1 MQTGLNLNKNKA
13 LDRSHT
19 DLNTFFDTKYF
30 AFAKATKR
38 RSQLDLYVFNKH
50 IRPVLGDQKLA
61 DITSEDIDQ
70 WKLLQ
75 INDGYKPATVNKHS
89 SMLNRMLNVAVHW
102 NYLDRNPFHGIAI
115 KKLPVGDHVQRF
127 LTESEIS
134 RLFGE
139 CKRSSHPYLYLFAVT
154 LLLTGARKSEWRLA
168 KWRDVDLKNRELFV
182 AVSKSGRSRKVMLSD
197 DTLVVLEQVKQTT
210 TELGQAISPDSW
222 IFPNPRTGKPY
233 TSFHIAFDRARIAA
247 ALPQVRMHDLR
258 HTYASLLIN
267 HGASIYE
274 VQQLLGHHHIS
285 MTERY
290 AHLFPNTLKERVD
303 IVANAIKVDLR
314 HFN

>member
-1 MQTGLNLNKNKA
+1 MTAYIKSIKNSHLNCTN
-13 LDRSHT
+13 LDLST
-19 DLNTFFDTKYF
+19 YFDTKYF

-50 IRPVLGDQKLA
+50 IRPTLGDRKLSE
-61 DITSEDIDQ
+61 ITSEDIDH
-70 WKLLQ
+70 WKLAQ
-75 INDGYKPATVNKHS
+75 INNGYMPATVNKHS

-102 NYLDRNPFHGIAI
+102 NYIDRNPFHGIAI

-127 LTESEIS
+127 LTQSEIS
-134 RLFGE
+134 RLLGE
-139 CKRSSHPYLYLFAVT
+139 CKRSSHPYLYPFAVI

-182 AVSKSGRSRKVMLSD
+182 AVSKSGRSRKVMLSESSL
-197 DTLVVLEQVKQTT
+197 LVLDQVKQITS
-210 TELGQAISPDSW
+210 EAGQSISRDSW

-267 HGASIYE
+267 NGASIYE

-303 IVANAIKVDLR
+303 IVANAIKIDLR
-314 HFN
+314 QVN

>member
-1 MQTGLNLNKNKA
+1 MHTDLKSNKNKA

-139 CKRSSHPYLYLFAVT
+139 CKRSRHPYLYLFAVT

-290 AHLFPNTLKERVD
+290 AHLFPNTLKDRVD

-314 HFN
+314 HFQ

>member
-1 MQTGLNLNKNKA
+1 MQTELNLNKNKV

-19 DLNTFFDTKYF
+19 DLNTFFDTRYF

-127 LTESEIS
+127 LTKSEIS
-134 RLFGE
+134 RLLGE

>member
-1 MQTGLNLNKNKA
+1 MHTDLTSNKNKA
-13 LDRSHT
+13 LDRYYT
-19 DLNTFFDTKYF
+19 DLSTFFDTKYF

-70 WKLLQ
+70 WKLMQ
-75 INDGYKPATVNKHS
+75 INEGYKPATVNKHS

-127 LTESEIS
+127 LSKAEIS
-134 RLFGE
+134 RLLGE

-168 KWRDVDLKNRELFV
+168 KWRDVDLRNRELFV

-210 TELGQAISPDSW
+210 TELGQDISPDSW

-290 AHLFPNTLKERVD
+290 AHLFPNTLKDRVD

-314 HFN
+314 HFQ

>member
-134 RLFGE
+134 RLLGE

-233 TSFHIAFDRARIAA
+233 TSFHIAFDRARVAA